1 MKTTVVLNNDLLN
14 EAIKAIHAR
23 SKREAIE
30 AGLREL
36 VKKKNRDALRA
47 ELGTYD
53 IAITLEE
60 LEELR
65 SGK

>member
-1 MKTTVVLNNDLLN
+1 MKTTVVINDTLLN

-36 VKKKNRDALRA
+36 VKGKNREALRA

-53 IAITLEE
+53 LDLTLEQ
-60 LEELR
+60 LEEMR
-65 SGK
+65 NAE